1 MIFSIICEE
10 LGFVGATILMLVFL
24 MLIWRF
30 MVIAVHAPD
39 LFGSLIAAGPWGH
52 IAIPGDFKCS
62 RCDKHD
68 SEYRD
73 HTSVYQLWRHF
84 RFVSALGDGAGFG
97 SQPVAKREKMHMIIL

>member
-1 MIFSIICEE
+1 MPRPDACFSDADLE
-10 LGFVGATILMLVFL
+10 V
-24 MLIWRF
+24 

-39 LFGSLIAAGPWGH
+39 LFGSLIAAGHGGTSRSQV
-52 IAIPGDFKCS
+52 IFKCS

-73 HTSVYQLWRHF
+73 HTSVYQLWRYF

-97 SQPVAKREKMHMIIL
+97 SQPVAKREKVHMIIL